1 MVRYVKIRDK
11 PEIVYNLG
19 FGDLDEDSGEISD
32 LSISNNSDRD
42 KILAT
47 VAFTVLDFCKAFG
60 QPYIFIEGSTP
71 SRTRLY
77 QMGISKMYIEI
88 NTQFDV
94 YGLLNNQWQPFQNRT
109 NYAAF
114 LVKPK

>member
-1 MVRYVKIRDK
+1 MHLDHYEFYINAGYQDYEFYSEGPNGRIKKVVRYVKIRDT
-11 PEIVYNLG
+11 PETVYNLG

-32 LSISNNSDRD
+32 LSFSNNSDRD

-47 VAFTVLDFCKAFG
+47 VAFTVLDFCKSFG

-77 QMGISKMYIEI
+77 QMGI
-88 NTQFDV
+88 
-94 YGLLNNQWQPFQNRT
+94 
-109 NYAAF
+109 
-114 LVKPK
+114 